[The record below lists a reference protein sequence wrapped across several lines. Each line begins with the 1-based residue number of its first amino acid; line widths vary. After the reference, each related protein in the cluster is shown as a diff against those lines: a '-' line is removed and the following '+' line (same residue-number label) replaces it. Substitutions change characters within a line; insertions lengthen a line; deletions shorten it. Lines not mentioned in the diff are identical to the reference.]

1 MALEV
6 TNKESKLDRLETLK
20 KLQSIDN
27 KTHELNKQK
36 KALLSRVEEK
46 NNQIEEAKA
55 RLASRHEKSV
65 NSQKEIDMKNLDLKC
80 IEEGIQKSRVKLLQ
94 IKNNKEYSAFLSEI
108 GGKEADK
115 SLLEDQILSMM
126 SDLERLTAEEKDSAK
141 EEEKQ
146 KKELAE
152 LKAAVDG
159 ELAVIDKNIEGTQT
173 EWEGTARQVDKE
185 SLVQYK
191 RLIEKDGQAVVEVS
205 GHTCGGCYMQI
216 TPQTLN
222 LLLRKQ
228 ELILCKNCGKIL
240 YLQEG

>member
-173 EWEGTARQVDKE
+173 EWEGIARQADKE

>member
-146 KKELAE
+146 KKER
-152 LKAAVDG
+152 
-159 ELAVIDKNIEGTQT
+159 TF
-173 EWEGTARQVDKE
+173 R
-185 SLVQYK
+185 
-191 RLIEKDGQAVVEVS
+191 
-205 GHTCGGCYMQI
+205 
-216 TPQTLN
+216 
-222 LLLRKQ
+222 
-228 ELILCKNCGKIL
+228 
-240 YLQEG
+240 